1 MVISR
6 KHQTNLSLESHP
18 PLQIN
23 GVTME
28 RVENYKYLGV
38 WITSNLSWNKH
49 ITEVCRKARQKVGIL
64 YRKCYK
70 NANNATMPKLYL
82 SCIRP
87 ELEYAATVWS
97 PHQKGQIDTLESVQK
112 LALRVCF
119 RNWDTNYHTLL
130 SIYEQ
135 HSKSVQKKVIFTS
148 KFSIQYC

>member
-6 KHQTNLSLESHP
+6 KRQTNLSLESQP

-23 GVTME
+23 GITME

-38 WITSNLSWNKH
+38 WITSNLSWSKH

-70 NANNATMPKLYL
+70 NANNAAMLKLYL

-97 PHQKGQIDTLESVQK
+97 PHQKSKLTL
-112 LALRVCF
+112 LNPF
-119 RNWDTNYHTLL
+119 RNLHCEYVLRIGTPITILYPPRTTFQVCPKG
-130 SIYEQ
+130 YFY
-135 HSKSVQKKVIFTS
+135 V
-148 KFSIQYC
+148 